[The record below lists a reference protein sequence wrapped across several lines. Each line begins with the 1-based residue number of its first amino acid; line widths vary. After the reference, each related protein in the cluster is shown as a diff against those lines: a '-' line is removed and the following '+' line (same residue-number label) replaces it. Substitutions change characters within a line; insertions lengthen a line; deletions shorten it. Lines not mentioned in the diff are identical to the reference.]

1 MMMRRV
7 TPVSRQKQGKHRT
20 NLFFAFRSSAIEV
33 RPLEPF
39 ISLQNIR
46 FPTKR

>member
-1 MMMRRV
+1 MTMRRV
-7 TPVSRQKQGKHRT
+7 IPVSRQKQGRHRT
-20 NLFFAFRSSAIEV
+20 NLFFAFRSSAIEA

-46 FPTKR
+46 SPTKL